1 VVLGKLVGNQDFHI
15 DLPQGKR
22 MDVRQ
27 NRTRWRR
34 LASVGCLWHQRAPLE
49 KLDWGACNGIGKSLH
64 CGPMETGSEA
74 SKEQSKPAA
83 KNKKLR
89 VMVVD
94 DQPAVCD
101 VVADTIEYAGHE
113 IIGKAKDGAEA
124 VVRAKE
130 LLPDLIVMDVLMP
143 RMNGVE
149 AMKAILAAGST
160 KRILL
165 MSGEYRSLGVTR
177 DEMMREGAAGF
188 MEKPFNVTEL
198 FSLLDRWSGEELA

>member
-1 VVLGKLVGNQDFHI
+1 
-15 DLPQGKR
+15 
-22 MDVRQ
+22 
-27 NRTRWRR
+27 
-34 LASVGCLWHQRAPLE
+34 
-49 KLDWGACNGIGKSLH
+49 
-64 CGPMETGSEA
+64 METGSAA
-74 SKEQSKPAA
+74 SSEESKPAP
-83 KNKKLR
+83 KIRRLR
-89 VMVVD
+89 VLVVD

-130 LLPDLIVMDVLMP
+130 LRPDLIVMDVLMP
-143 RMNGVE
+143 RMNGVD

-177 DEMMREGAAGF
+177 EEMMREGAAGF
-188 MEKPFNVTEL
+188 MEKPFNVSEL